1 MQVSKTPAPV
11 ENFTIAFDSTGSKC
25 TMSLEWENTRAS
37 VEITK

>member
-1 MQVSKTPAPV
+1 MHVSKTTAPV
-11 ENFTIAFDSTGSKC
+11 ENFIITFDSAGSKC